1 MPHKPGRSAS
11 PLAGLAPEDI
21 LTRMTLDEKIG
32 QLHMVSADAVITG
45 PSGPPGGLRD
55 LDQGRIGSVLNVW
68 GDAAAG
74 LQRKAVEQTRLG
86 LPLLFCLDVVHGFR
100 TVFPIP
106 LAEAASFSDGIWRET
121 AAAAAREAA
130 EAGVALTFAPM
141 ADVSR
146 DPRWGRICEGGGE
159 DPLVN
164 ARMAQAK
171 IAGFQGDDLRD
182 EARLAATVKHFAAY
196 GAGVGGREYDS
207 ADVSDYAMA
216 ADYLPPF
223 RAAVAAGV
231 AALMPAFL
239 DIAGAPMTANRALLT
254 DVLRKTWGFGGVTIT
269 DYNAVAE
276 LIAHGAAEDGLAA
289 ATLAFNAGNDVDM
302 VSGLYHRHLAEAAA
316 LGLVALADIDAAA
329 LRVLRLK
336 QALGLFENPW
346 RVCPPATPVQV
357 ASRREAARR
366 AARESLT
373 LLRDPQGALP
383 LPRQLARLAVIGALA
398 TSAADMRG
406 AWAETGDVEAI
417 VTIADGVRA
426 AWPQADVAVCG
437 DDPQEAAAAARAA
450 GVAILCLGETA
461 AMSGEAAA
469 RANPV
474 LPDGQQALLDAV
486 LATGARVIV
495 LLACGRP
502 LVAPQLFVADCAV
515 LVIWGLGSEAGRA
528 IADVLSGD
536 ASPSGRLPVSWP
548 RAIGQIP
555 VFYARRPTGRPHEAG
570 ARYSNGYADLPIAP
584 QFPFG
589 HGLGYATFSWSD
601 LQVSAMDRAGATSP
615 LTISLAVRHETG
627 AGGWPQD
634 GRTAAIETVFLFA
647 RVRVPGRTR
656 PLLLLRDFTRVA
668 LRPGETRRVSFEVSR
683 DWLTREGLAP
693 APAAV
698 SFLEIIVAASAEPE
712 VDPARCLRRVLVA
725 QKGAEHGRAAG

>member
-1 MPHKPGRSAS
+1 MSHRPAS
-11 PLAGLAPEDI
+11 PLAGLTPQDI
-21 LTRMTLDEKIG
+21 LARMTLDEKIG

-45 PSGPPGGLRD
+45 PSGPPDGLRD

-68 GDAAAG
+68 GDEAAG
-74 LQRKAVEQTRLG
+74 LQRIAVEQSRLG

-106 LAEAASFSDGIWRET
+106 LGEAASFSDEIWRDT
-121 AAAAAREAA
+121 AEAAAREAA
-130 EAGVALTFAPM
+130 EAGVSLTFAPM

-164 ARMAQAK
+164 ARMARAK

-223 RAAVAAGV
+223 RAAVEAGV

-239 DIAGAPMTANRALLT
+239 DIAGVPMTANRALLT
-254 DVLRKTWGFGGVTIT
+254 NVLREAWGFGGVTIT

-276 LIAHGAAEDGLAA
+276 LIAHGAADSGLAA
-289 ATLAFNAGNDVDM
+289 AALAFNAGNDVDM

-316 LGLVALADIDAAA
+316 QGLVTLADIDAAA

-336 QALGLFENPW
+336 QALGLFENPY
-346 RVCPPATPVQV
+346 RACPPATPAQI
-357 ASRREAARR
+357 AARRGAARR

-383 LPRQLARLAVIGALA
+383 LPRQLDRIAVIGALA
-398 TSAADMRG
+398 GSAADMRG
-406 AWAETGDVEAI
+406 AWAETGDVSAI

-426 AWPQADVAVCG
+426 AWPQAGVSVCG
-437 DDPQEAAAAARAA
+437 DDPAEAAAAARAA

-469 RANPV
+469 RANPA
-474 LPDGQQALLDAV
+474 LPDGQQALLEAV

-495 LLACGRP
+495 LLSCGRP
-502 LVAPQLFVADCAV
+502 LAAPQLFAADCAV
-515 LVIWGLGSEAGRA
+515 LVIWGPGSEAGHA
-528 IADVLSGD
+528 IADVLSGA

-548 RAIGQIP
+548 RAVGQIP
-555 VFYARRPTGRPHEAG
+555 VFYGRRATGRPHEAG
-570 ARYSNGYADLPIAP
+570 NRYSNGYADLPLAP

-589 HGLGYATFSWSD
+589 HGLGYATFVWSD
-601 LQVSAMDRAGATSP
+601 LQVSAANPPDRTSA
-615 LTISLAVRHETG
+615 LTISLEVRRE
-627 AGGWPQD
+627 AGGWPEGGD
-634 GRTAAIETVFLFA
+634 CAAIETVFLFA
-647 RVRVPGRTR
+647 SVRVPGRTR
-656 PLLLLRDFTRVA
+656 PLLLLRDFTRIA
-668 LRPGETRRVSFEVSR
+668 LRPGETRRVSFSASP
-683 DWLTREGLAP
+683 DWLAQEGLIP
-693 APAAV
+693 APEVV

-712 VDPARCLRRVLVA
+712 ADPARCLRRVLT
-725 QKGAEHGRAAG
+725 GPCGD

>member
-1 MPHKPGRSAS
+1 MLHRPAS
-11 PLAGLAPEDI
+11 PLAGLTPQDI
-21 LTRMTLDEKIG
+21 LARMTLDEKIG

-45 PSGPPGGLRD
+45 PSGAPDGLRD

-68 GDAAAG
+68 GEQAAD
-74 LQRKAVEQTRLG
+74 LQRIVVEQTRLG

-106 LAEAASFSDGIWRET
+106 LGEAASFSDDIWRDT
-121 AAAAAREAA
+121 AEAAAREAA

-164 ARMAQAK
+164 ARMARAK

-182 EARLAATVKHFAAY
+182 EARLAATIKHFAAY

-207 ADVSDYAMA
+207 ADVSDYAMTT
-216 ADYLPPF
+216 DYLPPF
-223 RAAVAAGV
+223 RAAVDAGV

-239 DIAGAPMTANRALLT
+239 DIAGAPMTANGALLV
-254 DVLRKTWGFGGVTIT
+254 DLLRKAWGFGGVTIT

-276 LIAHGAAEDGLAA
+276 LIAHGAAKNGLEA

-316 LGLVALADIDAAA
+316 RKLVALADIDAAA
-329 LRVLRLK
+329 LRVLQLK
-336 QALGLFENPW
+336 QALGLFENPY
-346 RVCPPATPVQV
+346 RFCPPATPAQI
-357 ASRREAARR
+357 ASRRATARR
-366 AARESLT
+366 AAREALT

-383 LPRQLARLAVIGALA
+383 LPRQLERIAVIGSLA

-406 AWAETGDVEAI
+406 AWAETGDVSAI

-426 AWPQADVAVCG
+426 AWPQAEVSVCG
-437 DDPQEAAAAARAA
+437 DDPAEAVAAARAA
-450 GVAILCLGETA
+450 GLAILCLGETA

-474 LPDGQQALLDAV
+474 LPDGQQALLEAV

-495 LLACGRP
+495 LLSCGRP
-502 LVAPQLFVADCAV
+502 LVAPWLFAADCAV
-515 LVIWGLGSEAGRA
+515 LVIWGPGSEAGRA
-528 IADVLSGD
+528 IADVLGGV
-536 ASPSGRLPVSWP
+536 ASPSGRLPVTWP
-548 RAIGQIP
+548 RAVGQIP
-555 VFYARRPTGRPHEAG
+555 VFYARRATGRPHEAG
-570 ARYSNGYADLPIAP
+570 NRYSNGYADLPFAP

-589 HGLGYATFSWSD
+589 HGLGYATFAWSD
-601 LQVSAMDRAGATSP
+601 LQVSAADPASRTSP
-615 LTISLAVRHETG
+615 LAISLEVRRES
-627 AGGWPQD
+627 GGWPAGAD
-634 GRTAAIETVFLFA
+634 LEAIETVFLFA

-656 PLLLLRDFTRVA
+656 PLLLLRDFTRAA
-668 LRPGETRRVSFEVSR
+668 LRAGETRRVSFEVSL

-693 APAAV
+693 APEV
-698 SFLEIIVAASAEPE
+698 VTFLEIIVAASAEPE
-712 VDPARCLRRVLVA
+712 ADPARCLRRVLVE
-725 QKGAEHGRAAG
+725 Q